1 MRLEDKLY
9 LTQSKRVVSGLPSY
23 MTFPSVGNRDINE
36 LIRILEEK
44 DIMIF
49 QNDSE
54 RQIRYNINNEWKSS
68 LVPIGVTFERSEVK
82 TVGYVLRGAGLEFHL
97 KDYRKS
103 QPDRPDMIGGPSYAE
118 GGIIFKFILE
128 GNEMSELSSKLETL
142 KDVVVGFYKVEDV
155 EAQERIES
163 VRDALENAMRK

>member
-1 MRLEDKLY
+1 MDPL
-9 LTQSKRVVSGLPSY
+9 
-23 MTFPSVGNRDINE
+23 
-36 LIRILEEK
+36 
-44 DIMIF
+44 
-49 QNDSE
+49 
-54 RQIRYNINNEWKSS
+54 
-68 LVPIGVTFERSEVK
+68 
-82 TVGYVLRGAGLEFHL
+82 
-97 KDYRKS
+97 
-103 QPDRPDMIGGPSYAE
+103 IGGPSYAE